1 MLGNLLWKCNIL
13 HITSYPLLVTNH
25 WQNSIKH
32 LTDYFCKA
40 LNQILLTVSRSRLKT
55 KGDCAFMIL
64 IPTLWKKTPT
74 KLQSSCVSATFKKK
88 TNKKNPTPVQTS
100 VFICILYFSCL
111 NHVMSWSGSFMLCL
125 IYLLNLSFLCCMIS
139 YSVKHLL
146 TLVLKGVLL
155 SLLLPLFQRNELHYN
170 INVCVH

>member
-88 TNKKNPTPVQTS
+88 NKQKNPHLYRQAFSFAYCIFLVLIMSCPDLALFCS
-100 VFICILYFSCL
+100 VLSI
-111 NHVMSWSGSFMLCL
+111 CL
-125 IYLLNLSFLCCMIS
+125 ICLSCAVWYHILWS
-139 YSVKHLL
+139 TY
-146 TLVLKGVLL
+146 
-155 SLLLPLFQRNELHYN
+155 
-170 INVCVH
+170 